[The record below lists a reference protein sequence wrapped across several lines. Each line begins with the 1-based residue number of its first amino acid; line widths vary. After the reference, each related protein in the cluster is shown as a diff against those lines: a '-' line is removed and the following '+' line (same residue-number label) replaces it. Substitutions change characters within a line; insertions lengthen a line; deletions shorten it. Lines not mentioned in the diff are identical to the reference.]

1 MKLVEIPG
9 SIDLMTILAIGQAYY
24 KRFETFKDGDAAAEA
39 LSINEKMMAIGCAF
53 CGTALHIQ
61 NMLGGKYVLTPTVA
75 YIGEEGF
82 RDGVCSYCISDPDMN
97 VLPEYDSRIDGAFC
111 FFGSYDID
119 QPYVEIWYGDV
130 LVCKAETT
138 FINGHW
144 CIHSTMCDESLVD
157 HDIHDLVNN
166 SILDAITKLNITKM
180 AGYKHGKDL
189 AEQEMEGLM

>member
-9 SIDLMTILAIGQAYY
+9 SIDLMTILTIGQVYY
-24 KRFETFKDGDAAAEA
+24 KKFEAFKMADVAAEA
-39 LSINEKMMAIGCAF
+39 FSINEKMMSIGCSF

-61 NMLGGKYVLTPTVA
+61 NILGDKYVLTPTVA

-82 RDGVCSYCISDPDMN
+82 RDGVCSYCILDPDMN
-97 VLPEYDSRIDGAFC
+97 VLPEYDSRIDNAFC
-111 FFGSYDID
+111 FFGSYDLD
-119 QPYVEIWYGDV
+119 QPFVEIWYGDV

-166 SILDAITKLNITKM
+166 SILDAITRLNMVKM
-180 AGYKHGKDL
+180 AGYKYGKDL
-189 AEQEMEGLM
+189 AEQEMEGMM

>member
-24 KRFETFKDGDAAAEA
+24 KRFETFENGDVTAEA
-39 LSINEKMMAIGCAF
+39 LAINEKMMAIGCAF

-61 NMLGGKYVLTPTVA
+61 NILGGKYVLTPTVA

-82 RDGVCSYCISDPDMN
+82 RDGVCSYCILDPDMN
-97 VLPEYDSRIDGAFC
+97 VLPEYDSRIDNAFC
-111 FFGSYDID
+111 FFGSYDLD
-119 QPYVEIWYGDV
+119 QPFVEIWYGDV

-138 FINGHW
+138 FVNGHW

-157 HDIHDLVNN
+157 HDIYDLVNN
-166 SILDAITKLNITKM
+166 SILDAITRLNMSKI
-180 AGYKHGKDL
+180 AGYKYGKEL
-189 AEQEMEGLM
+189 AEQEMEGMM